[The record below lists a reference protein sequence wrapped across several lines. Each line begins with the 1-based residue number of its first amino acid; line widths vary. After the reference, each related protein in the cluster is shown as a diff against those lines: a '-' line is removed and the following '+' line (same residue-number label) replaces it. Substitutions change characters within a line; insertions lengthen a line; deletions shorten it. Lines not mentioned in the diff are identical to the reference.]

1 MDDTVE
7 EQNTGREWPEVISEA
22 QRLWTTCAALLREQ
36 VSDPVWHTAFEGVR
50 AVDYDGHTLILGVP
64 STLAKD
70 RIEGRYV
77 GLVRDALVEAGA
89 AHAHLRLQI
98 DVAPPAQLWTVPNPS
113 DYPPGP
119 ATTAPYGRPASG
131 LGPPPGRVGPGDGD
145 MGQAMGG
152 VRANDLAGPGAPGP
166 GPGDNGGVALNTR
179 YTFEN
184 FVTGG
189 SNRFAHAA
197 AQSVAEMPARK
208 FNPLFIYGD
217 AGLGKTH
224 LLQSIASYVHD
235 NYPAYRVRYVTSET
249 FLNEFID
256 SMHSDSRDAFKR
268 RYRDVDVLLVDDVQF
283 FEGKQETVEE
293 FFHTFNHLHQTSRQ
307 IVLSSDRSPDQIG
320 IEDRLRSR
328 FQQGLLT
335 DIQPPELE
343 TRLAILRKKA
353 ELETQRIPGDVL
365 EFIATNITDN
375 IRVLEGAL
383 IRVSAFANLT
393 HEPLTVERSAQ
404 VLADLLNE
412 NQPRPITPALILEE
426 TAKFFGFT
434 VEEITSKHRQRP
446 LVTARQIAMYVMRE
460 LTELSYPNIA
470 REFGGRDHT
479 TVIHAVEKIGGL
491 MSKDRQIYD
500 QVTRLQQA
508 VRQGG

>member
-1 MDDTVE
+1 
-7 EQNTGREWPEVISEA
+7 
-22 QRLWTTCAALLREQ
+22 LWTMCAALLRAQ

-50 AVDYDGHTLILGVP
+50 AGDYDGRTLTLGVP
-64 STLAKD
+64 SALAKE
-70 RIEGRYV
+70 RIEGRYL
-77 GLVRDALVEAGA
+77 GLVRDALAEAGA
-89 AHAHLRLQI
+89 DHVQLLLRI
-98 DVAPPAQLWTVPNPS
+98 EPPEPPSLWTVPRPTATAPPPPAH
-113 DYPPGP
+113 DHRGPPGP
-119 ATTAPYGRPASG
+119 GSGPIGR
-131 LGPPPGRVGPGDGD
+131 
-145 MGQAMGG
+145 
-152 VRANDLAGPGAPGP
+152 PGP
-166 GPGDNGGVALNTR
+166 GGDGPPSAGDIELNPR

-184 FVTGG
+184 FVIGG

-197 AQSVAEMPARK
+197 AQSVAEMPARRW
-208 FNPLFIYGD
+208 NPLFIYGD

-224 LLQSIASYVHD
+224 LLQAIASYVND
-235 NYPAYRVRYVTSET
+235 NYRAYRVRYVTSET

-283 FEGKQETVEE
+283 FQGKQETLEE
-293 FFHTFNHLHQTSRQ
+293 FFHTFNHLHQTNRQ
-307 IVLSSDRSPDQIG
+307 IVLSSDRAPDQIG
-320 IEDRLRSR
+320 FEDRLRSR

-353 ELETQRIPGDVL
+353 ELETARIPPEVL
-365 EFIATNITDN
+365 EFIATNIKDN

-383 IRVSAFANLT
+383 IRVSAFASLT
-393 HEPLTVERSAQ
+393 HEPITVDRATQ
-404 VLADLLNE
+404 VLADLLSE
-412 NQPRPITPALILEE
+412 NQPRPITPQLILEE
-426 TAKFFGFT
+426 AAAQFGFT
-434 VEEITSKHRQRP
+434 VDELKSKHRQRP

-479 TVIHAVEKIGGL
+479 TVIHAVEKIGAL

-500 QVTRLQQA
+500 QVTRLMKA
-508 VRQGG
+508 VRQGD

>member
-1 MDDTVE
+1 VMSD
-7 EQNTGREWPEVISEA
+7 A
-22 QRLWTTCAALLREQ
+22 QRLWSTCAALLRAQ
-36 VSDPVWHTAFEGVR
+36 VSDLVWHTAFEGVR
-50 AVDYDGHTLILGVP
+50 ATDFDGHTLTLGVP
-64 STLAKD
+64 SSLAKE
-70 RIEGRYV
+70 RIEGRYL
-77 GLVRDALVEAGA
+77 GLVQDALVEAGA
-89 AHAHLRLQI
+89 AGARLRLQI
-98 DVAPPAQLWTVPNPS
+98 DVAPPAELWSVQM
-113 DYPPGP
+113 P
-119 ATTAPYGRPASG
+119 AERP
-131 LGPPPGRVGPGDGD
+131 
-145 MGQAMGG
+145 
-152 VRANDLAGPGAPGP
+152 APGP
-166 GPGDNGGVALNTR
+166 LGADGQGSPAQRGQSSPSAQATGGPEDTGTELNPR

-184 FVTGG
+184 FVIGG

-208 FNPLFIYGD
+208 YNPLFIYGD

-224 LLQSIASYVHD
+224 LLQGIASYVHD

-268 RYRDVDVLLVDDVQF
+268 RYRDIDVLLVDDVQF

-307 IVLSSDRSPDQIG
+307 IVLSSDRPPDQIG

-328 FQQGLLT
+328 FKQGLMT

-353 ELETQRIPGDVL
+353 ELETTRIPSDVL

-383 IRVSAFANLT
+383 IRVSAFASLT
-393 HEPLTVERSAQ
+393 HEPLTVERATQ
-404 VLADLLNE
+404 VLADLLSE
-412 NQPRPITPALILEE
+412 NQPRPITPQIILEE
-426 TAKFFGFT
+426 TAKFYGFT
-434 VEEITSKHRQRP
+434 VEEIISKHRQRP
-446 LVTARQIAMYVMRE
+446 LVTARQVGMYAMRE

-479 TVIHAVEKIGGL
+479 TVIHAVEKIGAL

>member
-1 MDDTVE
+1 M
-7 EQNTGREWPEVISEA
+7 ISDA
-22 QRLWTTCAALLREQ
+22 HRLWSMCAALLRAQ

-50 AVDYDGHTLILGVP
+50 AVGYDGQSLTLGVA
-64 STLAKD
+64 SALAKE
-70 RIEGRYV
+70 RIEGRYL
-77 GLVRDALVEAGA
+77 GLVRDALAEAGA
-89 AHAHLRLQI
+89 PHVELVLRI
-98 DVAPPAQLWTVPNPS
+98 EPPEPPSLWTVPTPS
-113 DYPPGP
+113 SVHTTVARPTPNGGP
-119 ATTAPYGRPASG
+119 LDRPARERD
-131 LGPPPGRVGPGDGD
+131 LPTPVGD
-145 MGQAMGG
+145 
-152 VRANDLAGPGAPGP
+152 VE
-166 GPGDNGGVALNTR
+166 LNPR

-184 FVTGG
+184 FVIGG

-197 AQSVAEMPARK
+197 AQSVAEMPARRW
-208 FNPLFIYGD
+208 NPLFVYGD

-224 LLQSIASYVHD
+224 LLQAIASYVND

-256 SMHSDSRDAFKR
+256 SMHSDTRDAFKR
-268 RYRDVDVLLVDDVQF
+268 RYRDIDVLLVDDVQF
-283 FEGKQETVEE
+283 FQGKQETLEE
-293 FFHTFNHLHQTSRQ
+293 FFHTFNHLHQTNRQ
-307 IVLSSDRSPDQIG
+307 IVLSSDRAPDQIG
-320 IEDRLRSR
+320 FEDRLRSR

-353 ELETQRIPGDVL
+353 ELETARIPPEVL
-365 EFIATNITDN
+365 EFIAANIKDN

-383 IRVSAFANLT
+383 IRVSAFASLT
-393 HEPLTVERSAQ
+393 HEPITVDRATQ
-404 VLADLLNE
+404 VLADLLSE
-412 NQPRPITPALILEE
+412 NQPRPITPQLILEE
-426 TAKFFGFT
+426 AAAQFGFT
-434 VEEITSKHRQRP
+434 IEELKSKHRQRP

-500 QVTRLQQA
+500 QVTRLMKA
-508 VRQGG
+508 VRQGD

>member
-1 MDDTVE
+1 V
-7 EQNTGREWPEVISEA
+7 NEA
-22 QRLWTTCAALLREQ
+22 QRLWDECAGILQAQ
-36 VSDPVWHTAFEGVR
+36 VSEPVWLTSFEAARPTRLEGNVL
-50 AVDYDGHTLILGVP
+50 TLAVP
-64 STLAKD
+64 SFLAKE
-70 RIEGRYV
+70 RIEGRYLS
-77 GLVRDALVEAGA
+77 LVRGALTEVGA
-89 AHAHLRLQI
+89 ADVELALEIAPNEPEPQWT
-98 DVAPPAQLWTVPNPS
+98 VAPP
-113 DYPPGP
+113 
-119 ATTAPYGRPASG
+119 TAVPASADG
-131 LGPPPGRVGPGDGD
+131 ELHDINARYSFDTFVIGP
-145 MGQAMGG
+145 
-152 VRANDLAGPGAPGP
+152 
-166 GPGDNGGVALNTR
+166 
-179 YTFEN
+179 
-184 FVTGG
+184 

-197 AQSVAEMPARK
+197 ALAVAETPARK
-208 FNPLFIYGD
+208 YNPLFVYGD

-224 LLQSIASYVHD
+224 LLQAIAHYVRE
-235 NYPAYRVRYVTSET
+235 NYPTYRVRYVTSEA

-256 SMHSDSRDAFKR
+256 AVRNRTNDAFKR
-268 RYRDVDVLLVDDVQF
+268 RYRDIDVLLVDDIQF
-283 FEGKQETVEE
+283 IEGKPETQEE

-328 FQQGLLT
+328 FQQGLMT

-365 EFIATNITDN
+365 EFIAANITDN

-404 VLADLLNE
+404 VLADLLSE
-412 NQPRPITPALILEE
+412 NQPRPITPKLILEE
-426 TAKFFGFT
+426 TAKYFGFT
-434 VEEITSKHRQRP
+434 VEEIISKHRQRP

-500 QVTRLQQA
+500 QVTRLQQS

>member
-1 MDDTVE
+1 MSD
-7 EQNTGREWPEVISEA
+7 A
-22 QRLWTTCAALLREQ
+22 HRLWNMCAALLRAQ

-50 AVDYDGHTLILGVP
+50 AVDYDGRALTLGVASP
-64 STLAKD
+64 LAKE
-70 RIEGRYV
+70 RIEGRYL
-77 GLVRDALVEAGA
+77 GLVRDALTEAGA
-89 AHAHLRLQI
+89 PDVELLLRI
-98 DVAPPAQLWTVPNPS
+98 EPPEPPTLWTVPTPQPTAS
-113 DYPPGP
+113 PLPPPGP
-119 ATTAPYGRPASG
+119 APLVRSGGPTAEGDRPG
-131 LGPPPGRVGPGDGD
+131 
-145 MGQAMGG
+145 GG
-152 VRANDLAGPGAPGP
+152 VSAPH
-166 GPGDNGGVALNTR
+166 GDIELNPR

-184 FVTGG
+184 FVIGG

-197 AQSVAEMPARK
+197 AQSVAEMPARRW
-208 FNPLFIYGD
+208 NPLFIYGD

-224 LLQSIASYVHD
+224 LLQAIASYVND

-256 SMHSDSRDAFKR
+256 SMQSGSRDSFKR

-283 FEGKQETVEE
+283 FQGKQETLEE
-293 FFHTFNHLHQTSRQ
+293 FFHTFNHLHQTNRQ
-307 IVLSSDRSPDQIG
+307 IVLSSDRAPDQIG
-320 IEDRLRSR
+320 FEDRLRSR

-353 ELETQRIPGDVL
+353 ELETARIPPEVL
-365 EFIATNITDN
+365 EFIATNIKDN

-383 IRVSAFANLT
+383 IRVSAFASLT
-393 HEPLTVERSAQ
+393 HEPITVDRATQ
-404 VLADLLNE
+404 VLADLLSE
-412 NQPRPITPALILEE
+412 NQPRPITPQLILDE
-426 TAKFFGFT
+426 AAAQFGFT
-434 VEEITSKHRQRP
+434 VDELQSKHRQRP

-479 TVIHAVEKIGGL
+479 TVIHAVEKIGAL

-500 QVTRLQQA
+500 QVTRLMKA
-508 VRQGG
+508 VRQGD